1 MARSPRRYPG
11 RGAADLMLV
20 RCAEKGS
27 VAKTIAEDGRTGIDW
42 IRSPLCGGIEKSG
55 NEDRLS
61 SDIASAD
68 LSNLPLP
75 DHRHRFET
83 CQCSSGGS
91 EPAEAEPRSDQTLD
105 APMILLD
112 NIIQILALPE
122 TRTAP
127 EFAVSLHLRDR
138 PWIGGVLVDRERA
151 RIDGVRLRERL
162 AEEPLR
168 RSRIAPCSQ
177 QEVDRLPAA
186 VHHPIEIH
194 PTSLHPDIGLV
205 HPPGAV
211 AHPQMRADPLL
222 KFLGIGLDPTEDR
235 CVVDLDAA
243 VEEHQFEIAVADGKH
258 QIPTNRPQDH
268 LRGELTPL
276 EAIAATHSDI
286 RPIQSGV
293 DHTKNPP
300 TSKFATEPCLR
311 RSTWCGTFTRV
322 ARRNSRRIR
331 RRPSSDPYGASSS
344 KPNPESI

>member
-1 MARSPRRYPG
+1 MQHEIDRDDLRTLISVARAGSLA
-11 RGAADLMLV
+11 GAAGALGSHRSTVLRRIERLEARLGLRLFDRTPQGLVLTAAGERVSPNAELMSDAVDEIRRSVEADHGRPAGHIRLLLTFNLAFGLLPCPIDRFRLAYPEIMV
-20 RCAEKGS
+20 EVIGTLDGS
-27 VAKTIAEDGRTGIDW
+27 VAKTIAEDGRTGINW

-151 RIDGVRLRERL
+151 RIDGVGLRERL

-168 RSRIAPCSQ
+168 RSRIAPC
-177 QEVDRLPAA
+177 
-186 VHHPIEIH
+186 
-194 PTSLHPDIGLV
+194 
-205 HPPGAV
+205 
-211 AHPQMRADPLL
+211 
-222 KFLGIGLDPTEDR
+222 
-235 CVVDLDAA
+235 
-243 VEEHQFEIAVADGKH
+243 
-258 QIPTNRPQDH
+258 
-268 LRGELTPL
+268 
-276 EAIAATHSDI
+276 
-286 RPIQSGV
+286 
-293 DHTKNPP
+293 
-300 TSKFATEPCLR
+300 
-311 RSTWCGTFTRV
+311 
-322 ARRNSRRIR
+322 
-331 RRPSSDPYGASSS
+331 
-344 KPNPESI
+344 

>member
-1 MARSPRRYPG
+1 LVTTKLACIKAFLPVVTTPVVSNGKESTYSVLQGGLCLKIIAASARWRFTSG
-11 RGAADLMLV
+11 LI
-20 RCAEKGS
+20 GS
-27 VAKTIAEDGRTGIDW
+27 VAKTIGEDGRTGINW

-112 NIIQILALPE
+112 NIIQILALPQA
-122 TRTAP
+122 RTAP

-168 RSRIAPCSQ
+168 R
-177 QEVDRLPAA
+177 RL
-186 VHHPIEIH
+186 
-194 PTSLHPDIGLV
+194 
-205 HPPGAV
+205 
-211 AHPQMRADPLL
+211 
-222 KFLGIGLDPTEDR
+222 
-235 CVVDLDAA
+235 C
-243 VEEHQFEIAVADGKH
+243 
-258 QIPTNRPQDH
+258 
-268 LRGELTPL
+268 
-276 EAIAATHSDI
+276 
-286 RPIQSGV
+286 QS
-293 DHTKNPP
+293 N
-300 TSKFATEPCLR
+300 L
-311 RSTWCGTFTRV
+311 
-322 ARRNSRRIR
+322 
-331 RRPSSDPYGASSS
+331 
-344 KPNPESI
+344 

>member
-1 MARSPRRYPG
+1 MGAR
-11 RGAADLMLV
+11 A
-20 RCAEKGS
+20 GS
-27 VAKTIAEDGRTGIDW
+27 VAKTIAEDGRTGINW

-151 RIDGVRLRERL
+151 RIDGVRL
-162 AEEPLR
+162 
-168 RSRIAPCSQ
+168 
-177 QEVDRLPAA
+177 DRG
-186 VHHPIEIH
+186 
-194 PTSLHPDIGLV
+194 S
-205 HPPGAV
+205 
-211 AHPQMRADPLL
+211 
-222 KFLGIGLDPTEDR
+222 
-235 CVVDLDAA
+235 
-243 VEEHQFEIAVADGKH
+243 
-258 QIPTNRPQDH
+258 
-268 LRGELTPL
+268 
-276 EAIAATHSDI
+276 
-286 RPIQSGV
+286 
-293 DHTKNPP
+293 
-300 TSKFATEPCLR
+300 
-311 RSTWCGTFTRV
+311 
-322 ARRNSRRIR
+322 
-331 RRPSSDPYGASSS
+331 
-344 KPNPESI
+344 

>member
-1 MARSPRRYPG
+1 MSPEDAPVNSNINRDGTSLSAAGLCCKDDRR
-11 RGAADLMLV
+11 RW
-20 RCAEKGS
+20 
-27 VAKTIAEDGRTGIDW
+27 EDGINW

-75 DHRHRFET
+75 DHRHRFEP

-177 QEVDRLPAA
+177 QQVDRLPAA
-186 VHHPIEIH
+186 VHRPIEIH

-211 AHPQMRADPLL
+211 AHPQMRADPL
-222 KFLGIGLDPTEDR
+222 
-235 CVVDLDAA
+235 
-243 VEEHQFEIAVADGKH
+243 
-258 QIPTNRPQDH
+258 
-268 LRGELTPL
+268 
-276 EAIAATHSDI
+276 
-286 RPIQSGV
+286 
-293 DHTKNPP
+293 
-300 TSKFATEPCLR
+300 
-311 RSTWCGTFTRV
+311 
-322 ARRNSRRIR
+322 
-331 RRPSSDPYGASSS
+331 
-344 KPNPESI
+344 